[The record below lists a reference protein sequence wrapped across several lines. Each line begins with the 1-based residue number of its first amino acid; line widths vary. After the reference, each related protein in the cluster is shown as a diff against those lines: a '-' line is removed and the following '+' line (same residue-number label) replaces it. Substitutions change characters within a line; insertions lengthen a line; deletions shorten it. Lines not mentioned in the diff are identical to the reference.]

1 MASDVI
7 DRRLLTWQENV
18 VVSWTGMRGVVTLAA
33 ASGIP
38 VITVGRSPFP
48 ERATIQAIA
57 FAVSVG
63 TLLLQG
69 WTLPLLIRWLRPS
82 FADDRADETRPEGRT
97 DRARRGR
104 RGAGTVRRRTAGRA

>member
-1 MASDVI
+1 MDGHA
-7 DRRLLTWQENV
+7 R
-18 VVSWTGMRGVVTLAA
+18 VVTLAA

-38 VITVGRSPFP
+38 LMSVDGQPFP

-69 WTLPLLIRWLRPS
+69 WTLPLLIRWLGSS
-82 FADDRADETRPEGRT
+82 FE
-97 DRARRGR
+97 
-104 RGAGTVRRRTAGRA
+104 AGPRLR